1 MARLNSKWPVA
12 GILGGLVI
20 LAAGIV
26 PTEAHRQDRA
36 PITELG
42 ERLGLSEEQR
52 QALREIYARQGE
64 SRRQIVRGLREARRS
79 LRELIV
85 AGGDEAQIQARTAE
99 VQALVGQA
107 LELGVRTLREVTQ
120 VLTPEQRETLR
131 SLRPGQRLGEL
142 LRAG

>member
-26 PTEAHRQDRA
+26 PTEAHRRDRA